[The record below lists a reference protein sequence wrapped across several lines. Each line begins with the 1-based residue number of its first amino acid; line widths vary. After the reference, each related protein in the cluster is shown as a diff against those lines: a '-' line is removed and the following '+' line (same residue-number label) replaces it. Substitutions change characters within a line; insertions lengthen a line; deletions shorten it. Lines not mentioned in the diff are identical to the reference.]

1 MTKLI
6 DICDEAIAHC
16 RWKSILKNV
25 LENSIMNLDDYLNKS
40 FEEIF
45 ESVYNTCKE
54 VKGIGLL
61 TVYDIVA
68 AICRYYRI
76 NIEFVYIIG
85 GGPVRA
91 VKLLNLKTK
100 TKTKR
105 IGQISLKYVTREDV
119 INSFQTNNYEI
130 NEYVKSSI
138 NGDDFE
144 SYICNWQKN
153 I

>member
-1 MTKLI
+1 MITSVS

-16 RWKSILKNV
+16 RWKTILKRV
-25 LENSIMNLDDYLNKS
+25 LENDISLESYMNKG

-45 ESVYNTCKE
+45 ESVHNICKE

-61 TVYDIVA
+61 TVYDIVS
-68 AICRYYRI
+68 AICRYYSI
-76 NIEFVYIIG
+76 NIDFVYIIG

-100 TKTKR
+100 TKK
-105 IGQISLKYVTREDV
+105 IGSILLKYVTIEDV
-119 INSFQTNNYEI
+119 ISSFQMNNYQI
-130 NEYVKSSI
+130 NEYIRKSV
-138 NGDDFE
+138 NGDEFE

-153 I
+153 IM

>member
-1 MTKLI
+1 MITSVS

-16 RWKSILKNV
+16 RWKTILKRV
-25 LENSIMNLDDYLNKS
+25 LENDISLESYMNKG

-45 ESVYNTCKE
+45 ESVHNICKE

-61 TVYDIVA
+61 TVYDIVS
-68 AICRYYRI
+68 AICRYYSI
-76 NIEFVYIIG
+76 NIDFVYIIG

-91 VKLLNLKTK
+91 IKLLNLKTK
-100 TKTKR
+100 TKK
-105 IGQISLKYVTREDV
+105 IGSILLKYVKIEDV
-119 INSFQTNNYEI
+119 ISSFQIKNYQM
-130 NEYVKSSI
+130 NEYIKTST

-153 I
+153 IK

>member
-1 MTKLI
+1 MITSVS

-16 RWKSILKNV
+16 RWKTILKRV
-25 LENSIMNLDDYLNKS
+25 LENDISLESYMNKE

-45 ESVYNTCKE
+45 ESVHNICKE

-61 TVYDIVA
+61 TVYDIVS
-68 AICRYYRI
+68 AICRYYSI
-76 NIEFVYIIG
+76 NIDFVYIIG

-100 TKTKR
+100 TKK
-105 IGQISLKYVTREDV
+105 IGSILLKYVKIEDV
-119 INSFQTNNYEI
+119 ISSFQIKNYQM
-130 NEYVKSSI
+130 NEYIKTST

-153 I
+153 IK

>member
-1 MTKLI
+1 MITSVS

-16 RWKSILKNV
+16 RWKTILKRV
-25 LENSIMNLDDYLNKS
+25 LENDISLESYMNKG

-45 ESVYNTCKE
+45 ESVHNICKE

-61 TVYDIVA
+61 TVYDIVS
-68 AICRYYRI
+68 AICRYYSI
-76 NIEFVYIIG
+76 NIDFVYIIG

-100 TKTKR
+100 TKK
-105 IGQISLKYVTREDV
+105 IGSILLKYVTIEDV
-119 INSFQTNNYEI
+119 ISSFQMNNYQM
-130 NEYVKSSI
+130 NEYIKTST

-153 I
+153 IR